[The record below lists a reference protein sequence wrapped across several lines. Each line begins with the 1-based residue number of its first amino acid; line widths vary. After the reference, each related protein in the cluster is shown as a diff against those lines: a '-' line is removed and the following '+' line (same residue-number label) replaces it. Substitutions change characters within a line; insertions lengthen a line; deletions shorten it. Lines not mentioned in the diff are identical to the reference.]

1 MHIHMVVKNITCV
14 SKMYVSDV
22 FTANIFTDANLLIII
37 GPNRPVQTI
46 KACQY
51 IDPIIINSLS
61 KNDFCTIVFTASCIK
76 DSKILNLYYC
86 LLIYCNDN
94 QRLITSL

>member
-22 FTANIFTDANLLIII
+22 FTANIFTDVNLPIII
-37 GPNRPVQTI
+37 GPNRPVQT

>member
-1 MHIHMVVKNITCV
+1 MHIRMVVKNITCV
-14 SKMYVSDV
+14 SKLYIFSDV
-22 FTANIFTDANLLIII
+22 FTANIFTDVNLPIII

-61 KNDFCTIVFTASCIK
+61 KM
-76 DSKILNLYYC
+76 ILVL
-86 LLIYCNDN
+86 
-94 QRLITSL
+94 

>member
-14 SKMYVSDV
+14 SKFNIFSDV
-22 FTANIFTDANLLIII
+22 LTANIFTDVNLPIII
-37 GPNRPVQTI
+37 GPNLPVQTI

-61 KNDFCTIVFTASCIK
+61 KM
-76 DSKILNLYYC
+76 ILGP
-86 LLIYCNDN
+86 
-94 QRLITSL
+94 